1 LEKRGVINTHNYTCD
16 SIKAVACIFVILIH
30 SKFPGTMGDICEALA
45 RFGVPMFFAIA
56 GTYLLR
62 ERKSPEMDFVKS
74 LDKEI
79 DGDSNYHSESVQNA
93 SQMDVANIRKDMS
106 RKLKKTGIITAK
118 IWILYTVYSFIY
130 AMTVNFGVAEWF
142 KEKFNTFE
150 FSRLILFNSG
160 KFIYDFTY
168 AFDHM
173 WYLFALIYVYGLCL
187 IFAPILRKSAKFI
200 SVVLMMFLFFG
211 EWLQLFYP
219 IRPFGISVSV
229 WYTIRNWLF
238 VGIPFTMLGFWFKES
253 GIAVKLKNAKM
264 VGICLA
270 VAGVISILVE
280 FNIFGNVEV
289 YFGSL
294 LTVIGLLLIM
304 GSDAGKQTRFSD
316 FGDKLSSGIY
326 YMHVL
331 VISLFGWI
339 IDRTIPDAYA
349 SAAFMYLRPVIII
362 ILTILITYFMNKVKF
377 VTSKSR

>member
-1 LEKRGVINTHNYTCD
+1 MENRGRINTHNYTCD
-16 SIKAVACIFVILIH
+16 SIKAVACIFVFLIH
-30 SKFPGTMGDICEALA
+30 AKFPGEFGDICEALA

-62 ERKSPEMDFVKS
+62 AT
-74 LDKEI
+74 DKNSRI
-79 DGDSNYHSESVQNA
+79 ASDKDSDKKLYTSTTKDSVTSRA
-93 SQMDVANIRKDMS
+93 DETVAIRNDMS

-118 IWILYTVYSFIY
+118 VWILYTVYSFIY

-173 WYLFALIYVYGLCL
+173 WYLFALIYVYGLCQ
-187 IFAPILRKSAKFI
+187 IFAPILKKSAKFLAV
-200 SVVLMMFLFFG
+200 SLVLLLFFG
-211 EWLQLFYP
+211 EWLQLYYP

-253 GIAVKLKNAKM
+253 EVALKLKNSKM
-264 VGICLA
+264 LGTCL
-270 VAGVISILVE
+270 VIAGVISTIVE
-280 FNIFGNVEV
+280 FKIFGSVEV
-289 YFGSL
+289 YIGSL
-294 LTVIGLLLIM
+294 IAVIGLLLIM
-304 GSDAGKQTRFSD
+304 GADPGRQTLLSD
-316 FGDKLSSGIY
+316 FGDRFSSSIY

-331 VISLFGWI
+331 VISLFGWV
-339 IDRTIPDAYA
+339 IDRTVPDAYA
-349 SAAFMYLRPVIII
+349 SATFMYLRPVIII
-362 ILTILITYFMNKVKF
+362 ILTILISYFLNKVKF
-377 VTSKSR
+377 ITSKNR